1 MCVCLCIIFLFFQ
14 LHLSTNILDSLTG
27 TFPVKDQS
35 SPPPKC
41 GSPGPARWH
50 QHMVK
55 LYERTLTGFQSHLR
69 TFSDPERISGLPT
82 SDLQGISGFHTGR
95 ASNNWTTRSD
105 RSQRANTLQQIYPC
119 ILFLYFV
126 VHTLNSDTNTTF
138 ELLFFFCPKRR
149 AKILIKLNIY
159 FFSDGSALFRQQD
172 HNFTMCH

>member
-1 MCVCLCIIFLFFQ
+1 M
-14 LHLSTNILDSLTG
+14 
-27 TFPVKDQS
+27 KDQS

-69 TFSDPERISGLPT
+69 TFQTPRGSA
-82 SDLQGISGFHTGR
+82 GFQQVVFR
-95 ASNNWTTRSD
+95 ASQAFILGEPLTTEPQESKWQEPKSKYTAANISLHLVPVFCGTYSQFRHKHNFWT
-105 RSQRANTLQQIYPC
+105 A
-119 ILFLYFV
+119 
-126 VHTLNSDTNTTF
+126 
-138 ELLFFFCPKRR
+138 FFCPKRR